1 MATYGA
7 NMDNNGDGKVLEW
20 YLQADAYAK
29 YAVGKTGAEL
39 KAMQITTL
47 DNGYKI
53 SGDKALLD
61 AGCTIQV
68 TGINAVVGTACDYVR

>member
-1 MATYGA
+1 
-7 NMDNNGDGKVLEW
+7 
-20 YLQADAYAK
+20 
-29 YAVGKTGAEL
+29 
-39 KAMQITTL
+39 MQITTL